1 MRLGLFGKLPAK
13 RDFVATGLPHDLIG
27 LWEKWMEGG
36 LSTSRLRLGAGWQE
50 VFLKAPLWRFWL
62 GADLCGA
69 TVAGVFMPSV
79 DGIGRYF
86 PLSVF
91 AVAEAGE
98 AFPPPEL
105 DPQDG
110 WFAGAEE
117 LLLSALAE
125 GATYE
130 GLLAALATLRPPVAH
145 LALPPPERMMRL
157 ADGSVAIRAPLA
169 ALPETLAALRV
180 EDYAR
185 AYAAASMWWTAGGPG
200 FPPLL
205 LVARRMPD
213 PHLFAGMLTGAFDR
227 AIA

>member
-13 RDFVATGLPHDLIG
+13 RDFVATGLPRDLIG

-36 LSTSRLRLGAGWQE
+36 LSTSRIRLGAGWQE

-86 PLSVF
+86 PLSLF

-130 GLLAALATLRPPVAH
+130 GLLAALAALPPPVAH
-145 LALPPPERMMRL
+145 LAMPPPEGMMRL

-169 ALPETLAALRV
+169 TLPETLAAIRV

-185 AYAAASMWWTAGGPG
+185 AYAATSMWWTAGGAG
-200 FPPLL
+200 FSPML
-205 LVARRMPD
+205 LVARRLPD

-227 AIA
+227 TVA